1 MHNNKIN
8 WGSSALNKK
17 KRPPFEGLYIYIF
30 LTLLAFVVSD
40 LAILKTQLYLESVS
54 APSAPGTQF
63 RTRPNPG
70 ALSIR
75 SPIAQ
80 NKYQT
85 ITERN
90 LFNSDGIIPPPF
102 GGAEEIIDDNDTP
115 VKSDLPI
122 EVIGTIVHANPYRSI
137 ASLSLQGEENP
148 AALKVG
154 GFLKDLA
161 EILAVFRRR
170 VIFRNM
176 KNQRLEFVEIPEEP
190 KIKSRRAQIQT
201 PKFQRPGLEP
211 AIKQAGND
219 FTVSRADVKDQLN
232 NYQSLLKT
240 ARAVPYTD
248 PRTGELTGFKVTQ
261 LQPGSLFQKLGI
273 QPGDVIKGV
282 NGEPI
287 NSVNKALEVF
297 ANLKG
302 SVDDID
308 NVDIR
313 VERGGSDQ
321 SLKYNLSD

>member
-1 MHNNKIN
+1 MSKN
-8 WGSSALNKK
+8 
-17 KRPPFEGLYIYIF
+17 KRPPFEGLYIYAF
-30 LTLLAFVVSD
+30 LTLLAFIVAD
-40 LAILKTQLYLESVS
+40 LAILKTQLYLEGQTT
-54 APSAPGTQF
+54 PKTPGTNF
-63 RTRPNPG
+63 RRTTNPG
-70 ALSIR
+70 VLSVR
-75 SPIAQ
+75 SPVTQ

-85 ITERN
+85 IADRN
-90 LFNSDGIIPPPF
+90 LFNSDGIIPPPW
-102 GGAEEIIDDNDTP
+102 GGTEEIIDDNDTP
-115 VKSDLPI
+115 VKTDLPI
-122 EVIGTIVHANPYRSI
+122 EVIGTLVHANPYRSI
-137 ASLSLQGEENP
+137 ASVSLQGEENP

-154 GFLKDLA
+154 DFLKDLA

-170 VIFRNM
+170 VIFRNL
-176 KNQRLEFVEIPEEP
+176 KSQRLEFVEIPEEP
-190 KIKSRRAQIQT
+190 KAVSRRSQVQT
-201 PKFQRPGLEP
+201 PKYQRPGLEP

-219 FTVSRADVKDQLN
+219 FTVSRADVKEQLN

-240 ARAVPYTD
+240 ARAIPYKD

-302 SVDDID
+302 SVDDIS